1 MKCPR
6 CCNVELSTEE
16 IEGVNILMCPS
27 CSGRFLHQGEL
38 KKITHPTAGDI
49 EYSSLGNIDESKIS
63 ELSCPVCKTEK
74 MIDVNFALYSD
85 IIMKYCTTCS
95 GIWLDEGELRQINAE
110 IDKLNDDV
118 EPWEHSFRVFL
129 SKLPF

>member
-6 CCNVELSTEE
+6 CNVELSVEE
-16 IEGVNILMCPS
+16 IEGVSVQLCPS
-27 CSGRFLHQGEL
+27 CSGRFLHKGEL

-49 EYSSLGNIDESKIS
+49 EYSSLENIDENNIS
-63 ELSCPVCKTEK
+63 ELLCPACETEK
-74 MIDVNFALYSD
+74 MIDVYFASYSG
-85 IIMKYCTTCS
+85 IVMRYCKKCS
-95 GIWLDEGELRQINAE
+95 GIWLDQGELKQINAE
-110 IDKLNDDV
+110 IDKLNSDA